1 MLTTSRINAI
11 KGEISVPGDKSISHR
26 AVMLSAL
33 CSGKSII
40 KGFLKGEDCISTI
53 NCCRRLGI
61 EIEETGGSVLVNGK
75 GLYGLKEPEDVLD
88 AGNSGTTM
96 RLISGILAG
105 QDFMSVITGDASL
118 RKRPMTRV
126 AVPLREM
133 GASIDGRD
141 GGRLAPLTIRGGKLK
156 AINYSMPVP
165 SAQVKSA
172 VLLAGLYAD
181 GVTTVVEKTA
191 SRDHTERM
199 LEYFGA
205 NIKSDNG
212 IISLSRSELTGCEVN
227 VPGDIS
233 SAAFFI
239 AAAAALPG
247 SELLVRNI
255 GINPTRTGILDVLK
269 DMGADISLE
278 NVKMVSGE
286 EAADIVVKGRKL
298 HGTMVKGD
306 IIPRLIDEIP
316 VIAAIAAV
324 CEGETRITGAEE
336 LKVKESDRITAMVS
350 EMKKLGIDITGLED
364 GMIIKGL
371 ARISGGT
378 VESYND
384 HRIAMS
390 MAVCGLFAEAPVK
403 VKGSECVAI
412 SFPGFEKKL
421 QEITG

>member
-1 MLTTSRINAI
+1 MLTTSKINAI

-75 GLYGLKEPEDVLD
+75 GLYGLREPEDVMD

-96 RLISGILAG
+96 RLMSGILAG

-118 RKRPMTRV
+118 RRRPMTRV

-181 GVTTVVEKTA
+181 GVTAVVEKTA

-205 NIKSDNG
+205 NIKNDNG
-212 IISLSRSELTGCEVN
+212 IISLSRSELNGCEVN

-247 SELLVRNI
+247 SELLVRNV
-255 GINPTRTGILDVLK
+255 GINPTRTGILDVLR

-278 NVKMVSGE
+278 NVRLVSGE

-298 HGTMVKGD
+298 HGTTVNGG

-364 GMIIKGL
+364 GMIIKGP

-403 VKGSECVAI
+403 VKDSECVAI